1 MPDGPVQTYE
11 NHVRR
16 EPMIMVAGLLNA
28 VALVVAI
35 VGVAMNHTRLVGVA
49 VIVLSFGTVI
59 IGALVRTY
67 TVKVQDRVIRLEMR
81 LRLQRILPDDL
92 KGRVMEFTLG
102 QLVALRFASDEELP
116 ELARRVLEEKITSK
130 DSIKKQIKNWQ
141 ADFHRV

>member
-16 EPMIMVAGLLNA
+16 EPMVVVAGLFNLF
-28 VALVVAI
+28 ALVVAI
-35 VGVAMNHTRLVGVA
+35 VGVALDNSRVIGSGVILLAIGGIIVG
-49 VIVLSFGTVI
+49 G
-59 IGALVRTY
+59 LVRTY
-67 TVKVQDRVIRLEMR
+67 SVKVQDRVIRLEMR
-81 LRLQRILPDDL
+81 LRLAKVLPDDL

-116 ELARRVLEEKITSK
+116 DLARRVLDEKITSK
-130 DSIKKQIKNWQ
+130 DTIKKQIKNWQ